1 MSPINLIPQKN
12 IPACL
17 LVCGT
22 YDLTVDC
29 EQSKMLADAVK
40 QKGGEAVLSVYPFY
54 DHNLSSKGSDKM
66 EEIFFKSADFIQKN
80 LK

>member
-1 MSPINLIPQKN
+1 ME
-12 IPACL
+12 
-17 LVCGT
+17 
-22 YDLTVDC
+22 C

-40 QKGGEAVLSVYPFY
+40 QKGGEAVLSVYPVY
-54 DHNLSSKGSDKM
+54 DHNLSSTGSDKM

>member
-1 MSPINLIPQKN
+1 MD
-12 IPACL
+12 
-17 LVCGT
+17 V
-22 YDLTVDC
+22 
-29 EQSKMLADAVK
+29 ADAVK